1 MNKVSTN
8 ISLNPKLKED
18 SISLFNKFGLDL
30 STAIALFLQQAVREQ
45 RIPFEIRIDV
55 VNKETREALAEY
67 TEMKKDKKKYKRYK
81 SFSEVL
87 KEV

>member
-1 MNKVSTN
+1 M
-8 ISLNPKLKED
+8 
-18 SISLFNKFGLDL
+18 LFR
-30 STAIALFLQQAVREQ
+30 SREQ